1 MPTKF
6 EKFKKYKRKKN
17 SWITSGIIKSIQF
30 RNTMYRDLKLLSAD
44 EQRYNILKQNLR
56 SYNYILRKNIKQAK
70 RLHYHKCFHTFKTG
84 MKKTWSL
91 INKVLNKTETEDSF
105 PHYFIIDGQAF
116 NDKKA
121 IANMFNNF
129 FTNIGIK
136 LANDITV
143 SPDHNFKDYLLNKP
157 GVSFS
162 FKSVSELEINNI
174 INKLDT
180 KKVPVLMVYQM
191 FFLNQLKSVC

>member
-1 MPTKF
+1 
-6 EKFKKYKRKKN
+6 
-17 SWITSGIIKSIQF
+17 
-30 RNTMYRDLKLLSAD
+30 
-44 EQRYNILKQNLR
+44 
-56 SYNYILRKNIKQAK
+56 
-70 RLHYHKCFHTFKTG
+70 
-84 MKKTWSL
+84 
-91 INKVLNKTETEDSF
+91 
-105 PHYFIIDGQAF
+105 
-116 NDKKA
+116 
-121 IANMFNNF
+121 MFNNF

-191 FFLNQLKSVC
+191 LFLNQLKSVC